1 MTVRLPYPNHHP
13 PTFGSLMQAMGTFIN
28 TRAEVGEDDDGQL
41 IIHTNLKEEGNH
53 LVDMGPYPEEIK
65 ETIECDVCCEEIRP
79 NDDLFTY
86 IGKEHNW
93 HTCSSECQKKVMS
106 LD

>member
-1 MTVRLPYPNHHP
+1 M
-13 PTFGSLMQAMGTFIN
+13 
-28 TRAEVGEDDDGQL
+28 
-41 IIHTNLKEEGNH
+41 
-53 LVDMGPYPEEIK
+53 VDMGPYPEEIK
-65 ETIECDVCCEEIRP
+65 ETIECDVCGEEIRP